1 MKRTSKKEI
10 KRILKRNTK
19 ININEYKI
27 NEALFKVV
35 SLIDY
40 DVINLNNDFIF
51 SLKLLGGR

>member
-35 SLIDY
+35 DLIDY